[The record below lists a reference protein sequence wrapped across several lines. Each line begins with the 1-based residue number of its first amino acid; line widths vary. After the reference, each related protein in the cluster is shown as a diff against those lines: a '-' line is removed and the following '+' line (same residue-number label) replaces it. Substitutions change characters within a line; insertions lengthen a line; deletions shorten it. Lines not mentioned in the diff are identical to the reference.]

1 MGRPTV
7 LGSPRRTARRRAVRS
22 RRSPVWYH
30 RARAALHRMRRR
42 RVTSEQ
48 PGSEDEEASPSK
60 RRSIG
65 ERVGAAVSRIEAAE
79 AAASQVER
87 VADARPVAGQESPEW
102 RWCAFCGQP
111 PNRASRGSRNFI
123 DWKLCRVLRDANGEE
138 IRRPPQQMFPVLRAP
153 TTAL

>member
-7 LGSPRRTARRRAVRS
+7 LGSARCTARGRVVRS

-30 RARAALHRMRRR
+30 RARATLHRMRRR
-42 RVTSEQ
+42 RVTPEQ
-48 PGSEDEEASPSK
+48 PGSEHEEASPSK

-87 VADARPVAGQESPEW
+87 VAADARPVA
-102 RWCAFCGQP
+102 
-111 PNRASRGSRNFI
+111 RGSGELRSREAQG
-123 DWKLCRVLRDANGEE
+123 LCTNC
-138 IRRPPQQMFPVLRAP
+138 
-153 TTAL
+153 